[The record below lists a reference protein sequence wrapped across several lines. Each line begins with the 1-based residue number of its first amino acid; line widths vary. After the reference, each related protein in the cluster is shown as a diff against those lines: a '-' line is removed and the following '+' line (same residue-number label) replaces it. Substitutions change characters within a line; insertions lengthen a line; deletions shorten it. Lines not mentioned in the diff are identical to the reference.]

1 MVPFILNTNA
11 KNVHF
16 NCQVEFADAASQATA
31 SSMELWLQLTPSLTL
46 LDCLIMEDTSVADPS
61 SPKTTF

>member
-1 MVPFILNTNA
+1 MVPFIFNANA

-16 NCQVEFADAASQATA
+16 NCQAEFADVASPATA

-46 LDCLIMEDTSVADPS
+46 LDCLIMEYTAVADPS